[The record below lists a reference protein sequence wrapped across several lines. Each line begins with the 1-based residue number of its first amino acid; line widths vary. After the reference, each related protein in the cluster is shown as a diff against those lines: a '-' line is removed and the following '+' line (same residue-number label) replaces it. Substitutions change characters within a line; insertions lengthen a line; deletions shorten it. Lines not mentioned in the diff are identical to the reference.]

1 MSRITMTQLAQ
12 LAGLDV
18 STVSR
23 ALRGDRSR
31 VASATIE
38 RVEQL
43 AAEHGFQPDAVA
55 AALRTGRTKVLGVL
69 VPTMTDVAYAQMLE
83 GIAQQ
88 ASLRGYLAMTTVTG
102 SAKRTRNAAVASLV
116 GQRVD
121 GIIVADSTVGS
132 GAPTALVSSA
142 TPFLFALRGVGHQLG
157 VVADDTLGGRLVAEH
172 LLDRGHRDVA
182 VVAGP
187 TNATTSRR
195 RLSGFR
201 EVIRRAGVEL
211 GADRVVH
218 ADWGVAEGHAAMAEL
233 LGHGLRPT
241 AVFSLNDYNAI
252 GASRAL
258 QNSALEVGRDVAL
271 VGYNDISISA
281 ELPVPLSSVHNNLE
295 TVGRLAV
302 DSILSLI
309 DGHEPP
315 SQTVAPRLIVR
326 ESSGFTAHR

>member
-1 MSRITMTQLAQ
+1 MTQLARI
-12 LAGLDV
+12 ADLDV

-23 ALRGDRSR
+23 ALHGDRSR
-31 VASATIE
+31 VAAATID
-38 RVEQL
+38 RVQQL
-43 AAEHGFQPDAVA
+43 AVEHGFQPDAVA

-69 VPTMTDVAYAQMLE
+69 VPTMTDVVYGQMLE

-102 SAKRTRNAAVASLV
+102 SAKRSRDVAVASLV

-121 GIIVADSTVGS
+121 GIIVADSTVDS
-132 GAPTALVSSA
+132 VTPAALVSSA
-142 TPFLFALRGVGHQLG
+142 TPFLFALRGVGKELG
-157 VVADDTLGGRLVAEH
+157 VVADDTVGGRLVAEH
-172 LLDRGHRDVA
+172 LLKQGHRNLA

-187 TNATTSRR
+187 TNATTSRQ
-195 RLSGFR
+195 RLTGFR
-201 EVIRRAGVEL
+201 ETIQRGGVEL
-211 GADRVVH
+211 NDDRIVH

-233 LGHGLRPT
+233 LGHGHRPT
-241 AVFSLNDYNAI
+241 AVFALNDFNAI

-258 QNSALEVGRDVAL
+258 QNSGLEVGRDVAL

-302 DSILSLI
+302 DSLLSLI
-309 DGHEPP
+309 EGHEPP

-326 ESSGFTAHR
+326 ESSAFIAH

>member
-1 MSRITMTQLAQ
+1 MTQLARI
-12 LAGLDV
+12 AELDV

-23 ALRGDRSR
+23 ALQGDRSR
-31 VASATIE
+31 VASATID
-38 RVEQL
+38 RVRQL
-43 AAEHGFQPDAVA
+43 AVEHGFQPDAVA

-69 VPTMTDVAYAQMLE
+69 VPTMTDVAFGQMLE
-83 GIAQQ
+83 GIAQR

-102 SAKRTRNAAVASLV
+102 SEKRRREAAAASLV

-132 GAPTALVSSA
+132 RTPKALLSSA
-142 TPFLFALRGVGHQLG
+142 TPYLFALRGVGHQLG

-172 LLDRGHRDVA
+172 LLERGHRDVA

-187 TNATTSRR
+187 ANATTSRR
-195 RLSGFR
+195 RLAGFR
-201 EVIRRAGVEL
+201 GAMQRGGVEL
-211 GADRVVH
+211 SDRRVVH
-218 ADWGVAEGHAAMAEL
+218 AEWGVTEGHTAMAEL
-233 LGHGLRPT
+233 LGRGLKPT

-295 TVGRLAV
+295 TVGQLAV
-302 DSILSLI
+302 DSLLSLI
-309 DGHEPP
+309 EGQEPS
-315 SQTVAPRLIVR
+315 SQTVAPRLIIR
-326 ESSGFTAHR
+326 QSSSFIAP